1 MTIVLNSNAAA
12 TEASFNLGKSNAN
25 LRRSIARL
33 SSGNRITRPTDDAG
47 GLSVAYKLQSSMK
60 RTEAALNNHQNALS
74 YLQVQDGVL
83 EVIGQV
89 VDRMAELRTLAA
101 DVSKNAA
108 DVENYSKEF
117 LELQDQLH
125 QMKRQKFNGVELFA
139 TEEEWHDM
147 QGVNKGH
154 LHINGASYI
163 NDGSDTVA
171 GRNAIS
177 LGTKE
182 VYQHFDAPDEKDRTH
197 AHYDKYEYQLYTHPS
212 GSQKDGSIK
221 LNIVNLQFVL
231 GLKDP
236 SAFGVDY
243 SQTWEGQDFI
253 KRFDPDGDNTITG
266 AEWNDSWFDRDDD
279 QLLDDLGPIPSYTA
293 SASEVD
299 LVNNAYA
306 GWEIETDG
314 LTGQFIDAPGILS
327 SNYKPDYEAYVD
339 SYSGLTNW
347 VETKQGWGFYH
358 DGANITDYS
367 KGEFGESHWGKHGIY
382 EGRTLPQTFTGYNIS
397 ISNTVNLAGLNQVTL
412 DTGDG
417 TTHPSN
423 NGTDYAS
430 WLTEDGYI
438 KDITKV
444 SVEEFTNIIEK
455 IADVRA
461 ENGAEQA
468 RVSQSLRLHQNN
480 LVNLQ
485 AAHGRIMDVDVAME
499 STRLARHSV
508 SVQAGAAMVA
518 QANQMTAIALTLLSQ

>member
-1 MTIVLNSNAAA
+1 MSIVLNSNAAA
-12 TEASFNLGKSNAN
+12 TEATFNLGKSNAN

-33 SSGNRITRPTDDAG
+33 SSGNRITRPTYDAG

-74 YLQVQDGVL
+74 YLQVQDSVL

-163 NDGSDTVA
+163 NDGSDRVA

-236 SAFGVDY
+236 GSFGVDKT
-243 SQTWEGQDFI
+243 QTWEGQDFI

-266 AEWNDSWFDRDDD
+266 AEWNVTGFDRNNNQDFSSFEVN
-279 QLLDDLGPIPSYTA
+279 LL
-293 SASEVD
+293 
-299 LVNNAYA
+299 NNGYSD
-306 GWEIETDG
+306 WEIETDG
-314 LTGQFIDAPGILS
+314 TTGQFTNAPGILS
-327 SNYKPDYEAYVD
+327 DNYQPDYEAYVN
-339 SYSGLTNW
+339 SYSDLFNYYEDSTNN
-347 VETKQGWGFYH
+347 WGYH
-358 DGANITDYS
+358 YSGEGAQINS
-367 KGEFGESHWGKHGIY
+367 KSKSEFGESHWVLKGRN
-382 EGRTLPQTFTGYNIS
+382 EGRILPETFTGYNIS

-417 TTHPSN
+417 SVHYSN
-423 NGTDYAS
+423 NGTNYSS

-455 IADVRA
+455 IADARA

-468 RVSQSLRLHQNN
+468 RVSQSLSLHQNN